1 MAAIEFAWMTYWPQ
15 LLVSERVHVTK
26 CTGVCQKRARAAWEK
41 NSGKSCGFM
50 ICDLAWVRDTMSMI
64 LRFFPHPSASCQ
76 RVCKSKESK
85 GFLQTAAC
93 SGEASDWEGAQTRIV
108 AAAFEAETTGTYCN
122 LHFFTSLRS
131 ECPSPVF
138 LLSSMWL
145 QVPSGP
151 PLHLAVQLLS
161 QTLWRHGG
169 LSMTFVSR
177 FSHRIY
183 NFQGPL
189 AHRLAVGWKSTMFHR
204 IPSDSIGSPCPQFG
218 LPSQRIYPLMTTLVR
233 AAMTHHHGSSTW
245 WSPTVV
251 AGIDFSMISQP
262 WMHTRDTRMLMG
274 SWEQVFVGHVD
285 PKKLHVVMLLWV
297 VDGCSWGRGWTLKT
311 AGAGLGVKV
320 KRLPEWVIWQ
330 CVKTL
335 YPWWTSK

>member
-26 CTGVCQKRARAAWEK
+26 CTGVCQKRACAAWEK

-50 ICDLAWVRDTMSMI
+50 ICDLACVRDTMSMI

-76 RVCKSKESK
+76 RVCKSKGSK

-93 SGEASDWEGAQTRIV
+93 SGEASDWEGTQTRIV

-204 IPSDSIGSPCPQFG
+204 IPSDSIGFH
-218 LPSQRIYPLMTTLVR
+218 RITVSTVWIAFTTNLSSDDDPGSGCYDTPPWLFNLMITDRCCWNRLFNDLATLDAHTGYPYADGKLGTGICGTCWPKKTSCCDV
-233 AAMTHHHGSSTW
+233 AMGCW
-245 WSPTVV
+245 W
-251 AGIDFSMISQP
+251 
-262 WMHTRDTRMLMG
+262 L
-274 SWEQVFVGHVD
+274 FVG
-285 PKKLHVVMLLWV
+285 
-297 VDGCSWGRGWTLKT
+297 
-311 AGAGLGVKV
+311 
-320 KRLPEWVIWQ
+320 
-330 CVKTL
+330 
-335 YPWWTSK
+335 